1 MNQPNTRRADLPET
15 PWAFAALCADMPAE
29 IFDVATGRLQ
39 TAKAACAHCT
49 VAHQCLRWAINNEI
63 EDEIWGGRSPAERR
77 RLGRAFVLDLPQS
90 AASELALVKPVVGT
104 PPTRSERPPEQRGSI
119 SPRTRIKTTT
129 PAPPDVMV
137 PSPKARTSAQ
147 AECGTE
153 AGYKRHRRLGEE
165 TCQDCRRAVRNAQ
178 ADRAARHAAGVPV
191 ATRAKVAPC
200 GTPAGYARHRN
211 QGEDACDSCMQAN
224 RTYLRTYRAQTRSVA
239 S

>member
-1 MNQPNTRRADLPET
+1 MNQLNTRRADLPET
-15 PWAFAALCADMPAE
+15 AWAFAALCADMPAE
-29 IFDVATGRLQ
+29 IFDVVTGRLQ
-39 TAKAACAHCT
+39 TAKAACAHCA
-49 VAHQCLRWAINNEI
+49 VAGQCLRWAITNEI

-77 RLGRAFVLDLPQS
+77 RLGLAFVLDLSPS
-90 AASELALVKPVVGT
+90 PDSKLALARAAVVT
-104 PPTRSERPPEQRGSI
+104 PPTRSEGPPGQQRSI
-119 SPRTRIKTTT
+119 TPRTEVTT
-129 PAPPDVMV
+129 PASLDGIV
-137 PSPKARTSAQ
+137 PTPRARTSAQ

-178 ADRAARHAAGVPV
+178 ADRAARHAAGIPV

-211 QGEDACDSCMQAN
+211 QAEDACDSCMQAN
-224 RTYLRTYRAQTRSVA
+224 RTYLRTYRAQSRSVA